1 MIFLA
6 ILAAWRERFPQ
17 GNNIARMMSFP
28 LAKAQRTQRFLWND
42 PLSDLGG
49 LARKIPASSYY
60 SLAKAQR
67 TLRFL
72 WNDPLSD
79 LGGLARKIPASSWN
93 DPLSDLGGLAR
104 KIPASSYYSL
114 AKAQRTLRF
123 LWNNSFAPFAAWRDN
138 YIARKR
144 ILACCLFS
152 RKGAKNAKIPSE

>member
-1 MIFLA
+1 
-6 ILAAWRERFPQ
+6 
-17 GNNIARMMSFP
+17 MSFP

-72 WNDPLSD
+72 RNNSLCD
-79 LGGLARKIPASSWN
+79 LC
-93 DPLSDLGGLAR
+93 GLAR

-114 AKAQRTLRF
+114 AD
-123 LWNNSFAPFAAWRDN
+123 SFGIILFATFAAWRERFPQVV
-138 YIARKR
+138 I
-144 ILACCLFS
+144 ILS
-152 RKGAKNAKIPSE
+152 QRREER

>member
-28 LAKAQRTQRFLWND
+28 LAKAQRTLRFLWND

-79 LGGLARKIPASSWN
+79 LGGLARKIPASS
-93 DPLSDLGGLAR
+93 
-104 KIPASSYYSL
+104 YYSL

-123 LWNNSFAPFAAWRDN
+123 LWNNSFAPFAAWREN